1 MDPQMLE
8 RVLALVETNLLASG
22 LMLVT
27 YGFLLGWVIRETR
40 LSHQALAQVEA
51 SNERIALMVR
61 ELHNR

>member
-1 MDPQMLE
+1 MDPHMLE
-8 RVLALVETNLLASG
+8 RMLALAETNLLISG

-40 LSHQALAQVEA
+40 LSHQALRDIAQ
-51 SNERIALMVR
+51 MVR